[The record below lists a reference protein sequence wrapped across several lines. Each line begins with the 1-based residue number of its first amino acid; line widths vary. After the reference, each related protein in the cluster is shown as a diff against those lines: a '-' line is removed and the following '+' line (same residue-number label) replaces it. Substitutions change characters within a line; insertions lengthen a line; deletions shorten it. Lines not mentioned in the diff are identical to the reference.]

1 MRRAHSGLGEPF
13 ATIAG
18 QHENP
23 DRNHR
28 YFRKVL
34 KGGGML
40 AYFSEGIGLNFLI
53 VVVAVIL
60 IGVGVYIHRSEKKK
74 YFGNILLPSALIGLS
89 IVFLAITFSFP
100 EEEAGPDAVPHLW
113 IFWTILLCS
122 GILFQVYRG
131 IIDPDPESGRIGFLL
146 LVMVILVG
154 YYFAMKTI
162 GYFLSSFLFLVVLMH
177 VLSYKRKLIIYLV
190 SSGWVL
196 FSYIVFYKL
205 LFIQLPLGYFEY
217 FY

>member
-1 MRRAHSGLGEPF
+1 
-13 ATIAG
+13 
-18 QHENP
+18 
-23 DRNHR
+23 
-28 YFRKVL
+28 
-34 KGGGML
+34 ML
-40 AYFSEGIGLNFLI
+40 VFLSEGIGLNLLI
-53 VVVAVIL
+53 IIVTAIL
-60 IGVGVYIHRSEKKK
+60 LGIGVCIHRSKKKK
-74 YFGNILLPSALIGLS
+74 YLGNILLPSALIALS

-122 GILFQVYRG
+122 GILFQVYRET
-131 IIDPDPESGRIGFLL
+131 IDPDPKSGRFGFLL
-146 LVMVILVG
+146 LVMAILAA

-177 VLSYKRKLIIYLV
+177 VLSYKRKLIIYIV
-190 SSGWVL
+190 SAGWVL

-217 FY
+217 FF

>member
-1 MRRAHSGLGEPF
+1 
-13 ATIAG
+13 
-18 QHENP
+18 
-23 DRNHR
+23 
-28 YFRKVL
+28 
-34 KGGGML
+34 ML

-60 IGVGVYIHRSEKKK
+60 IGVGAYIHRSEKKK

-122 GILFQVYRG
+122 GILFQVYRET
-131 IIDPDPESGRIGFLL
+131 IDPDPESGRIGFLL

-154 YYFAMKTI
+154 YYFAMQTI

-205 LFIQLPLGYFEY
+205 SFIQLPLGYFEY
-217 FY
+217 FF

>member
-1 MRRAHSGLGEPF
+1 MIVFL
-13 ATIAG
+13 
-18 QHENP
+18 
-23 DRNHR
+23 
-28 YFRKVL
+28 
-34 KGGGML
+34 
-40 AYFSEGIGLNFLI
+40 SEGTGLNLLI
-53 VVVAVIL
+53 IFVIAVL
-60 IGVGVYIHRSEKKK
+60 IGVGVCILRSEKKK
-74 YFGNILLPSALIGLS
+74 YFGNILLPSTLIGLS

-122 GILFQVYRG
+122 GILFQVYRET
-131 IIDPDPESGRIGFLL
+131 IDPDPKSGRIGFLL

-217 FY
+217 FF